1 MSEKNSKAAFEAPET
16 KDTGVAHATTDAS
29 EDTCFH
35 PHSKVLGPPCHG
47 QCLGSQSHPWEC
59 PFSVASS
66 GCCRTCSSLEGGDR
80 LKLTESVCVSW
91 S

>member
-47 QCLGSQSHPWEC
+47 QCLGSQSHP
-59 PFSVASS
+59 
-66 GCCRTCSSLEGGDR
+66 
-80 LKLTESVCVSW
+80 
-91 S
+91 